1 MSANQAIN
9 DKLQGSVATYLRF
22 GEVVNNQIKKG
33 SDLTELW
40 SWVCGPIFGAPY
52 KLMRS
57 SSAVH
62 AGSLHERQQFVKG
75 FLDATESITANHYR
89 RGESQTPLPATL
101 EQGVV

>member
-9 DKLQGSVATYLRF
+9 DKLQGSVATYLRC

-52 KLMRS
+52 MRS
-57 SSAVH
+57 SSAVQ

-89 RGESQTPLPATL
+89 RCESQTPLPATL